1 MAVIENFDAISVQEQ
16 MKFAE
21 ALLKTINSE
30 RIFSDQTN
38 FELRGVEA
46 AAFTGGLYIE
56 VKQTNP
62 IEVERRATWTAANE
76 DDAESAAYDLD
87 ADYDNS
93 LDEDALKAF
102 KTSLAV
108 IDGYNVELQIDDVD
122 EEIKPVEVEVED
134 ISHEDD
140 GIGHNEFWG
149 VSSFDSRPYVAVKGT
164 LVHSCNCYV
173 SFYVEPVDTF
183 EEPVEGPTETSAD
196 KPDLE
201 VE

>member
-149 VSSFDSRPYVAVKGT
+149 VSSFDSRPYVVVKGT

-183 EEPVEGPTETSAD
+183 EEPAEGPVETSAD
-196 KPDLE
+196 KPEPE

>member
-46 AAFTGGLYIE
+46 EAFTGGLYIE

-62 IEVERRATWTAANE
+62 IEVECKATWTANNE
-76 DDAESAAYDLD
+76 DDAESDPDD
-87 ADYDNS
+87 AKYDNS
-93 LDEDALKAF
+93 IDKDVLKSF
-102 KTSLAV
+102 KVGSAV
-108 IDGYNVELQIDDVD
+108 IDGYKVEIEVVDVD
-122 EEIKPVEVEVED
+122 EESKFVEVIVD
-134 ISHEDD
+134 RISYEDD
-140 GIGHNEFWG
+140 GIGSYEHFG
-149 VSSFDSRPYVAVKGT
+149 FTGYDSRPYVSVRGTVVK
-164 LVHSCNCYV
+164 SCDCAL
-173 SFYVEPVDTF
+173 SFYVEPVDAF
-183 EEPVEGPTETSAD
+183 ESAEGPVETSAD
-196 KPDLE
+196 KPEPE